1 MYQMKQWLKWPERK
15 DQMNNERIVSISAN
29 SMIYHKPG
37 CRYVERI
44 KYQNRMSL
52 PKRDAKVE
60 GYHVCRYCN
69 SMNHH
74 YQVEQH
80 TLDYYSRCKK
90 MQFNYIDGI
99 LYVKSEIGFW
109 KLVYVRKEEKIALYH
124 RNATNKPLDFEHPQY
139 EPYHR
144 QEDKPYC
151 NSIEGYLDYIYEHDK
166 YKAAIARGEKVTKF
180 SSEKYRRHEAKAER
194 KRQRNRV
201 DYLFRML
208 ERENTGF
215 KELSYC

>member
-1 MYQMKQWLKWPERK
+1 
-15 DQMNNERIVSISAN
+15 MNNERIVSNGTN

-44 KYQNRMSL
+44 KFKNRMSL
-52 PKRDAKVE
+52 PRHDARAE
-60 GYHVCRYCN
+60 GYHVCSYCN

-74 YQVEQH
+74 YNVEQQ
-80 TLDYYSRCKK
+80 TLGYYSRCKK

-99 LYVKSEIGFW
+99 LYVKSEIGCW
-109 KLVYVRKEEKIALYH
+109 KLVYVRKEEKLALYH
-124 RNATNKPLDFEHPQY
+124 RNTVARELDFDHPQY

-144 QEDKPYC
+144 QEDKPFC

-166 YKAAIARGEKVTKF
+166 YKAAIERGETVTKF
-180 SSEKYRRHEAKAER
+180 SSKKYARHEAKAQR
-194 KRQRNRV
+194 KRQNRRV

-208 ERENTGF
+208 ERQNEGYR
-215 KELSYC
+215 ELSYC